1 MRLFGSIIPMKNA
14 DESGPTPVAPVIPVK
29 PRRKLG
35 LALGAGGARGW
46 SHIGVLQE
54 LEANGLKPD
63 VIAGAS
69 IGAVAGGCWAGGRL
83 AELEEFAR
91 SLNKRRVFGLLD
103 VSLSGAGLI
112 AGNRLRSRLEA
123 ALGAVKIEDLATKFI
138 AVCTEMGTGHEIWLQ
153 HGSLVEAMRAS
164 YALPGIFE
172 PVSINGRWLFDGAL
186 VNPVPVTA
194 CRALGAD
201 FVISVNLI
209 ADTRIRPT
217 MIRDDDFVEAVAKEP
232 APMPARKRYGL
243 FRRQFD
249 RNATGAPGLA
259 TAVVDAFNI
268 TQDRITRARLAGDPP
283 DATIGAKLGRIGF
296 FDFHRA
302 DEMIALG
309 REAARKALPQIREEM
324 AMRAPV

>member
-14 DESGPTPVAPVIPVK
+14 DESGPLPAAPPVAP
-29 PRRKLG
+29 RRKIG

-54 LEANGLKPD
+54 LEANGLQPD

-69 IGAVAGGCWAGGRL
+69 IGSVAGGCWAGGRL
-83 AELEEFAR
+83 AELEDFAR
-91 SLNKRRVFGLLD
+91 SLNKRRVFSLLD

-112 AGNRLRSRLEA
+112 SGNRLRSRLDA
-123 ALGAVKIEDLATKFI
+123 ALGQVKIEDLPKKFL
-138 AVCTEMGTGHEIWLQ
+138 AVATEMGTGHEIWLQ
-153 HGSLVEAMRAS
+153 RGPLVDAMRAS

-172 PVSINGRWLFDGAL
+172 PVSVGGRWLFDGAL

-209 ADTRIRPT
+209 ADTRLRPT
-217 MIRDDDFVEAVAKEP
+217 VVRDDVFVADASIEAAP
-232 APMPARKRYGL
+232 APTRKRYGL
-243 FRRQFD
+243 FRSQFD
-249 RNATGAPGLA
+249 RNAAGAPGLA

-309 REAARKALPQIREEM
+309 REAARKAIPEIREEM
-324 AMRAPV
+324 ELRAPV

>member
-14 DESGPTPVAPVIPVK
+14 DESGPTPVAPPAIVR
-29 PRRKLG
+29 PRRKIG

-83 AELEEFAR
+83 AELEDFAR
-91 SLNKRRVFGLLD
+91 SLTKRRVFSLLD

-123 ALGAVKIEDLATKFI
+123 ALGQIKIEELSTRFV
-138 AVCTEMGTGHEIWLQ
+138 AVATEMGTGHEIWLQ
-153 HGSLVEAMRAS
+153 RGPLVEAMRAS

-172 PVSINGRWLFDGAL
+172 PVAIGGRWLFDGAL
-186 VNPVPVTA
+186 VNPIPVTA

-209 ADTRIRPT
+209 ADTRLRPT
-217 MIRDDDFVEAVAKEP
+217 VIRDDTFVEEAADETVAT
-232 APMPARKRYGL
+232 PARKRYGL
-243 FRRQFD
+243 FRSQFD

-259 TAVVDAFNI
+259 TAMVEAFNI
-268 TQDRITRARLAGDPP
+268 TQDRIARARLAGDPP
-283 DATIGAKLGRIGF
+283 DATIGARLGRIGF

-302 DEMIALG
+302 EEMIALG
-309 REAARKALPQIREEM
+309 REAARKALPEIREEM
-324 AMRAPV
+324 ETRAPV

>member
-1 MRLFGSIIPMKNA
+1 MKNA
-14 DESGPTPVAPVIPVK
+14 DESGPLPAAPPVAP
-29 PRRKLG
+29 RRKIG

-54 LEANGLKPD
+54 LEANGLQPD

-69 IGAVAGGCWAGGRL
+69 IGSVAGGCWAGGRL
-83 AELEEFAR
+83 AELEDFAR
-91 SLNKRRVFGLLD
+91 SLNKRRVFSLLD

-112 AGNRLRSRLEA
+112 SGNRLRSRLDA
-123 ALGAVKIEDLATKFI
+123 ALGQVKIEDLPKKFL
-138 AVCTEMGTGHEIWLQ
+138 AVATEMGTGHEIWLQ
-153 HGSLVEAMRAS
+153 RGPLVDAMRAS

-172 PVSINGRWLFDGAL
+172 PVSIGGRWLFDGAL

-209 ADTRIRPT
+209 ADTRLRPT
-217 MIRDDDFVEAVAKEP
+217 VVRDDIFVEDTSVET
-232 APMPARKRYGL
+232 APTPARKRYGL
-243 FRRQFD
+243 FRSHFD
-249 RNATGAPGLA
+249 RNAAGAPGLA

-309 REAARKALPQIREEM
+309 REAARKAIPEIREEM
-324 AMRAPV
+324 ELRAPV

>member
-14 DESGPTPVAPVIPVK
+14 DESGPTPVTPPVTVR
-29 PRRKLG
+29 PRRKIG

-83 AELEEFAR
+83 AELEDFAR
-91 SLNKRRVFGLLD
+91 SLTKRRVFGLLD

-123 ALGAVKIEDLATKFI
+123 ALGQIKIEELSTKFV
-138 AVCTEMGTGHEIWLQ
+138 AVATEMGTGHEIWLQ
-153 HGSLVEAMRAS
+153 HGPLVEAMRAS

-172 PVSINGRWLFDGAL
+172 PVSIGGRWLFDGAL
-186 VNPVPVTA
+186 VNPIPVTA

-209 ADTRIRPT
+209 ADTRLRPT
-217 MIRDDDFVEAVAKEP
+217 VIRDDTFVEEAADETVA
-232 APMPARKRYGL
+232 APARKRYGL
-243 FRRQFD
+243 FRSQFD

-259 TAVVDAFNI
+259 TAMVEAFNI
-268 TQDRITRARLAGDPP
+268 TQDRIARARLAGDPP
-283 DATIGAKLGRIGF
+283 DATIGARLGRIGF

-302 DEMIALG
+302 EEMIALG
-309 REAARKALPQIREEM
+309 REAARKALPEIREEM
-324 AMRAPV
+324 ETRAPV